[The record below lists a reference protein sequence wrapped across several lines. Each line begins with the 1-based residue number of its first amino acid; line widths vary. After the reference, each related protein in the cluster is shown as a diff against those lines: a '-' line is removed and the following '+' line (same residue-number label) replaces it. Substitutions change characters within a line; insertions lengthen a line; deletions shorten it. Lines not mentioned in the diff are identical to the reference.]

1 MTQQRPSIPSA
12 RAGDRTVQDIVNARR
27 IISGP
32 ADKFRA
38 ASQVRYPWAQ
48 TIFKLMRDNNW
59 DVHQVNFKRDK
70 EQFPLLPVGMQ
81 TAFLRALA
89 FLSNLDA
96 IQVDNLSTNVV
107 QIITD
112 PTIRQCLHRQTYEE
126 AIHEEAYSVMIEEVV
141 PERTL
146 DVYDMYRR
154 VAQLGSKNDYII
166 NKSRE
171 VTVDPTE
178 ENKVKAIVSNLGLEG
193 IFFYTGFLQ
202 FYNAGRVTGM
212 MQGSISNIEYIQRDE
227 ITHVGLFRYM
237 FQALRAER
245 PDLFTPDLLN
255 DCREILIRCG
265 ELETEWGYF
274 VIEDGVDGLTKPLI
288 RDYARTRVD
297 AMLAEIEMPLEYRCT
312 DPFPWAKK
320 HEKINDKQKNFFE
333 TKVVTYTESTPE
345 FKKGKSRRNAGTSDL
360 ALL

>member
-360 ALL
+360 ALS